1 MKNFYKLDDVL
12 NMTFYNF
19 NYSKRLNGRKA
30 AILLRLV
37 KKQVNSYYKYQYGVT
52 SRWRKDYNE
61 NKLLHIS

>member
-12 NMTFYNF
+12 NMTFTFYNF

-37 KKQVNSYYKYQYGVT
+37 KKQINSYYKYQYGVT
-52 SRWRKDYNE
+52 SRWRR
-61 NKLLHIS
+61 L

>member
-37 KKQVNSYYKYQYGVT
+37 KKQVNSYYTYQYGVT
-52 SRWRKDYNE
+52 SRWRVDYNE